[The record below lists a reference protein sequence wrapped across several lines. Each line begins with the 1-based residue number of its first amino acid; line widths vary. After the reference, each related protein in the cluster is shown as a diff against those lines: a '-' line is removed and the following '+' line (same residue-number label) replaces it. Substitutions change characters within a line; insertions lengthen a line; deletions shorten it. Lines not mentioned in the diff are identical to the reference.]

1 MAFSLPDIRP
11 LRLVCLLVLIAL
23 AAWHLRMSL
32 LLQSEFSDR
41 KVADPEIAYQRN
53 PRMLTWHG
61 KERHLIE
68 ADTAGAE
75 RLFRQ
80 ALAVNP
86 VFIPAWLGL
95 AELKN
100 DTGDRKAADALLD
113 LVDRTT
119 EGVNRYRWDK
129 VLVAHQMGR
138 RDILERDLVWL
149 AAEATGKTRDD
160 ALRLAFS
167 LWPEP
172 AELMRVMGADNLASL
187 FSYAVRS
194 RRTDEAAILWAGLGE
209 AAAAQDRKQV
219 ADFVELLLREDRVE
233 SAGAVW
239 RQVFGP
245 EPLLHDGSFADK
257 PMQKAFG
264 WRMGKVRGSSWR
276 VAKGEGDEP
285 ALALRLQFNH
295 LENIDFRHVSQIV
308 PLTGG
313 RAYRLK
319 GQWKSLSLTTDQRP
333 FVEVLGHKCKAEPA
347 RSEMIE
353 PSQPWR
359 TFSLDFTVPADCHA
373 MMVRVRRT
381 ASLQIDNQLGGE
393 LWLADLGIASTTIAI
408 APLEEMD
415 Q

>member
-11 LRLVCLLVLIAL
+11 LRLVCLLVLVAI

-100 DTGDRKAADALLD
+100 DTGDRKAADRLLNRAD
-113 LVDRTT
+113 QLTA
-119 EGVNRYRWDK
+119 EVNRYRWDK

-187 FSYAVRS
+187 FHYAVRS

>member
-1 MAFSLPDIRP
+1 MGFSVADIRP
-11 LRLVCLLVLIAL
+11 LRLVCLLVLVAL

-100 DTGDRKAADALLD
+100 DTGDRKAADRLLNRAD
-113 LVDRTT
+113 QLTA
-119 EGVNRYRWDK
+119 EVNRYRWDK

-187 FSYAVRS
+187 FHYAVRS

>member
-1 MAFSLPDIRP
+1 MGFSVSDSQPV
-11 LRLVCLLVLIAL
+11 RLLCLLVLVAL

-61 KERHLIE
+61 KQRHLID

-119 EGVNRYRWDK
+119 REVNRYRWDK

-138 RDILERDLVWL
+138 RDILERDLAWL

-172 AELMRVMGADNLASL
+172 VELMRVMGSDNLANL
-187 FSYAVRS
+187 FRYAVRS
-194 RRTDEAAILWAGLGE
+194 RRVDEAATLWAGLGE
-209 AAAAQDRKQV
+209 STARLDRKDV
-219 ADFVELLLREDRVE
+219 ADFVELLLREDRLE
-233 SAGAVW
+233 QAGSVW
-239 RQVFGP
+239 RQVFSP
-245 EPLLHDGSFADK
+245 EPLLYDGSFAEK
-257 PMQKAFG
+257 PLQTAFG
-264 WRMGKVRGSSWR
+264 WRIGKVQGSTWR
-276 VAKGEGDEP
+276 VEKGEKDEP
-285 ALALRLQFNH
+285 ARFLRLQFNS
-295 LENIDFRHVSQIV
+295 LENIDYRHLSQIV
-308 PLTGG
+308 PLQGG
-313 RAYRLK
+313 QAYRLK
-319 GQWKSLSLTTDQRP
+319 GQWKGLSLTTDQRP
-333 FVEVLGHKCKAEPA
+333 FIEVIGHKCKAPA
-347 RSEMIE
+347 ARTEMIE

-359 TFSLDFTVPADCHA
+359 EFNLNFTVPEECQA
-373 MMVRVRRT
+373 MVVRVRRT

-393 LWLADLGIASTTIAI
+393 LWLADLGITTSTINIT
-408 APLEEMD
+408 PLAEVTR
-415 Q
+415 

>member
-1 MAFSLPDIRP
+1 MTFRVADIRP
-11 LRLVCLLVLIAL
+11 LRVVCVLALIAL
-23 AAWHLRMSL
+23 AAWHLRLSL
-32 LLQSEFSDR
+32 LLQSEYSDR
-41 KVADPEIAYQRN
+41 KVADPEVAYQRN

-61 KERHLIE
+61 KQLHLVE

-75 RLFRQ
+75 RLYRQ

-100 DTGDRKAADALLD
+100 DTGDRTAADRLLD
-113 LVDRTT
+113 RADQLTA
-119 EGVNRYRWDK
+119 EVNRYRWDK

-138 RDILERDLVWL
+138 RDILERDLAWL

-187 FSYAVRS
+187 FHYAVRS
-194 RRTDEAAILWAGLGE
+194 RRTDEAGILWAGLGE

-285 ALALRLQFNH
+285 AQALRLQFNH

>member
-11 LRLVCLLVLIAL
+11 LRLVCVLVLVAI

-41 KVADPEIAYQRN
+41 KVADPEIAYERN

-187 FSYAVRS
+187 FHYAVRS

>member
-11 LRLVCLLVLIAL
+11 LRLVCLLVLVAI

-41 KVADPEIAYQRN
+41 KVADPEIAYERN

-100 DTGDRKAADALLD
+100 DTGDRKAADRLLNRAD
-113 LVDRTT
+113 QLTA
-119 EGVNRYRWDK
+119 EVNRYRWDK

-194 RRTDEAAILWAGLGE
+194 RRTDEAAILWAGLGD
-209 AAAAQDRKQV
+209 ATSTLDRQEV
-219 ADFVELLLREDRVE
+219 ANFVELLLREDKVE
-233 SAGAVW
+233 QAGAVW

-257 PMQKAFG
+257 PLQTAFG
-264 WRMGKVRGSSWR
+264 WRMGKVQGSSWR

-285 ALALRLQFNH
+285 TRALRLQFNH

>member
-11 LRLVCLLVLIAL
+11 LRLVCVLVLVAI

-41 KVADPEIAYQRN
+41 KVADPEIAYERN

-194 RRTDEAAILWAGLGE
+194 RRVDEAAILWAGLGE

-219 ADFVELLLREDRVE
+219 ADFVELLLREDKME
-233 SAGAVW
+233 QAGAVW

-257 PMQKAFG
+257 PLNTAFG
-264 WRMGKVRGSSWR
+264 WRLGKVQGSSWR
-276 VAKGEGDEP
+276 WRK
-285 ALALRLQFNH
+285 
-295 LENIDFRHVSQIV
+295 
-308 PLTGG
+308 G
-313 RAYRLK
+313 RATNRR
-319 GQWKSLSLTTDQRP
+319 GPCACSSTTWKTSIS
-333 FVEVLGHKCKAEPA
+333 AMSA
-347 RSEMIE
+347 RSCR
-353 PSQPWR
+353 S
-359 TFSLDFTVPADCHA
+359 PAGTPTGS
-373 MMVRVRRT
+373 RVNGR
-381 ASLQIDNQLGGE
+381 AC
-393 LWLADLGIASTTIAI
+393 
-408 APLEEMD
+408 P
-415 Q
+415 

>member
-1 MAFSLPDIRP
+1 M
-11 LRLVCLLVLIAL
+11 
-23 AAWHLRMSL
+23 
-32 LLQSEFSDR
+32 
-41 KVADPEIAYQRN
+41 
-53 PRMLTWHG
+53 
-61 KERHLIE
+61 
-68 ADTAGAE
+68 
-75 RLFRQ
+75 
-80 ALAVNP
+80 NP

-194 RRTDEAAILWAGLGE
+194 RRVDEAAILWAGLGQ
-209 AAAAQDRKQV
+209 AAATLDRAQV
-219 ADFVELLLREDRVE
+219 ADFVELLLREDKVE
-233 SAGAVW
+233 QAGAVW

-257 PMQKAFG
+257 PLQKAFG
-264 WRMGKVRGSSWR
+264 WRMGKVQGSSWR

-285 ALALRLQFNH
+285 TRALRLQFNH

>member
-11 LRLVCLLVLIAL
+11 LRLVCVLVLVAI

-41 KVADPEIAYQRN
+41 KVADPEIAYERN

-194 RRTDEAAILWAGLGE
+194 RRVDEAAILWAGLGE
-209 AAAAQDRKQV
+209 AAATLDRAQV
-219 ADFVELLLREDRVE
+219 ADFVELLLREDKVE
-233 SAGAVW
+233 QAGAVW

-257 PMQKAFG
+257 PLQKAFG
-264 WRMGKVRGSSWR
+264 WRMGKVQGSSWR

-285 ALALRLQFNH
+285 ARALRVQFNN
-295 LENIDFRHVSQIV
+295 LENIDYRHLSQIE

-313 RAYRLK
+313 RGYRLK

-333 FVEVLGHKCKAEPA
+333 FVEVIGHKCEAEPA
-347 RSEMIE
+347 RTEMIE

-359 TFSLDFTVPADCHA
+359 EFRLDFTVPAECHA

-393 LWLADLGIASTTIAI
+393 LWLAELGLTPTTIAI
-408 APLEEMD
+408 APLKEVTP
-415 Q
+415 

>member
-1 MAFSLPDIRP
+1 MTFRVADIRP
-11 LRLVCLLVLIAL
+11 LRLVCVLALIAL
-23 AAWHLRMSL
+23 AAWHLRLSL
-32 LLQSEFSDR
+32 LLQSEYSDR
-41 KVADPEIAYQRN
+41 KVADPEVAYQRN

-61 KERHLIE
+61 KQLHLVE

-75 RLFRQ
+75 RLYRQ

-100 DTGDRKAADALLD
+100 DTGDRPAADRLLD
-113 LVDRTT
+113 RADQLTA
-119 EGVNRYRWDK
+119 EVNRYRWDK

-138 RDILERDLVWL
+138 RDILERDLAWL

-194 RRTDEAAILWAGLGE
+194 RRVDEAAILWAGLGE
-209 AAAAQDRKQV
+209 TAAAQDRKQV
-219 ADFVELLLREDRVE
+219 ADFVELLLRQDRVAP
-233 SAGAVW
+233 AGAVW

-257 PMQKAFG
+257 PLNTAFG
-264 WRMGKVRGSSWR
+264 WRLGKVQGSSWR

-285 ALALRLQFNH
+285 ARALRLQFNH

-313 RAYRLK
+313 RAYRLT

-333 FVEVLGHKCKAEPA
+333 YLEVLGYKCTTEPA
-347 RSEMIE
+347 RTEMIE

-373 MMVRVRRT
+373 MTVQVRRK

-393 LWLADLGIASTTIAI
+393 LWLADLGLAPTTIAI
-408 APLEEMD
+408 GPLEEVD

>member
-11 LRLVCLLVLIAL
+11 LRLVCVLVLVAI

-41 KVADPEIAYQRN
+41 KVADPEIAYERN

-194 RRTDEAAILWAGLGE
+194 RRVDEAAILWAGLGE
-209 AAAAQDRKQV
+209 AAAALDRAQV
-219 ADFVELLLREDRVE
+219 ADFVELLLREDKVE
-233 SAGAVW
+233 QAGAVW

-257 PMQKAFG
+257 PLQKAFG
-264 WRMGKVRGSSWR
+264 WRMGKVQGSSWR

-285 ALALRLQFNH
+285 ARALRLQFNH

>member
-11 LRLVCLLVLIAL
+11 LRLVCVLVLVAI

-41 KVADPEIAYQRN
+41 KVADPEIAYERN

-285 ALALRLQFNH
+285 AQALRLQFNH

>member
-1 MAFSLPDIRP
+1 MTFRVADIRP
-11 LRLVCLLVLIAL
+11 LRLACVLVLIAL
-23 AAWHLRMSL
+23 AAWHLRLSL
-32 LLQSEFSDR
+32 LLQSEYSDR
-41 KVADPEIAYQRN
+41 KVADPEVAYQRN

-61 KERHLIE
+61 KQLHLVE

-75 RLFRQ
+75 RLYRQ

-187 FSYAVRS
+187 FHYAVRS
-194 RRTDEAAILWAGLGE
+194 RRTDEAGILWAGLGE

>member
-11 LRLVCLLVLIAL
+11 LRLVCVLVLVAI

-41 KVADPEIAYQRN
+41 KVADPEIAYERN

-138 RDILERDLVWL
+138 RDILERDLAWL
-149 AAEATGKTRDD
+149 AADDGSETPVGLINCFAGFSTFAARPLLNIHDVVVHADYRGRGIGRGLLAWAEQRARD
-160 ALRLAFS
+160 
-167 LWPEP
+167 
-172 AELMRVMGADNLASL
+172 
-187 FSYAVRS
+187 
-194 RRTDEAAILWAGLGE
+194 LGCCKLTLE
-209 AAAAQDRKQV
+209 VLSNNTAAQAAYERAGFAPYVLDPAAGQALFLQK
-219 ADFVELLLREDRVE
+219 LL
-233 SAGAVW
+233 
-239 RQVFGP
+239 P
-245 EPLLHDGSFADK
+245 E
-257 PMQKAFG
+257 
-264 WRMGKVRGSSWR
+264 
-276 VAKGEGDEP
+276 
-285 ALALRLQFNH
+285 
-295 LENIDFRHVSQIV
+295 
-308 PLTGG
+308 
-313 RAYRLK
+313 
-319 GQWKSLSLTTDQRP
+319 
-333 FVEVLGHKCKAEPA
+333 
-347 RSEMIE
+347 
-353 PSQPWR
+353 
-359 TFSLDFTVPADCHA
+359 
-373 MMVRVRRT
+373 
-381 ASLQIDNQLGGE
+381 AS
-393 LWLADLGIASTTIAI
+393 
-408 APLEEMD
+408 
-415 Q
+415 

>member
-41 KVADPEIAYQRN
+41 KVADPEIAYERN

-100 DTGDRKAADALLD
+100 DTGDRAAADRLLNRAD
-113 LVDRTT
+113 QLTA
-119 EGVNRYRWDK
+119 EVNRYRWDK

-187 FSYAVRS
+187 FHYAVRS

-264 WRMGKVRGSSWR
+264 WRMGRSGAAVGGWQK
-276 VAKGEGDEP
+276 
-285 ALALRLQFNH
+285 
-295 LENIDFRHVSQIV
+295 
-308 PLTGG
+308 G
-313 RAYRLK
+313 RATNRPRPC
-319 GQWKSLSLTTDQRP
+319 GCSSTTWKTSIS
-333 FVEVLGHKCKAEPA
+333 AMSA
-347 RSEMIE
+347 RSCR
-353 PSQPWR
+353 S
-359 TFSLDFTVPADCHA
+359 PAGA
-373 MMVRVRRT
+373 PT
-381 ASLQIDNQLGGE
+381 ASRVNGR
-393 LWLADLGIASTTIAI
+393 AC
-408 APLEEMD
+408 P
-415 Q
+415 

>member
-41 KVADPEIAYQRN
+41 KVADPEIAYERN

-100 DTGDRKAADALLD
+100 DTGDRKAADRLLNRAD
-113 LVDRTT
+113 QLTA
-119 EGVNRYRWDK
+119 EVNRYRWDK

-187 FSYAVRS
+187 FHYAVRS

-209 AAAAQDRKQV
+209 AAAALDRKQV

>member
-41 KVADPEIAYQRN
+41 KVADPEIAYERN

-100 DTGDRKAADALLD
+100 DTGDRKAADRLLNRAD
-113 LVDRTT
+113 QLTA
-119 EGVNRYRWDK
+119 EVNRYRWDK

>member
-41 KVADPEIAYQRN
+41 KVADPEIAYERN

-187 FSYAVRS
+187 FHYAVRS

-333 FVEVLGHKCKAEPA
+333 YFEVLGHKCKAEPT
-347 RSEMIE
+347 RTEMIE

>member
-11 LRLVCLLVLIAL
+11 LRLVCVLVLVAI

-41 KVADPEIAYQRN
+41 KVADPEIAYERN

-100 DTGDRKAADALLD
+100 DTGDRTAADRLLD
-113 LVDRTT
+113 RADQLTA
-119 EGVNRYRWDK
+119 EVNRYRWDK

-194 RRTDEAAILWAGLGE
+194 RRVDEAAILWAGLGE
-209 AAAAQDRKQV
+209 AAATLDRAQV
-219 ADFVELLLREDRVE
+219 ADFVELLLREDKVE
-233 SAGAVW
+233 QAGAVW

-257 PMQKAFG
+257 PLQKAFG
-264 WRMGKVRGSSWR
+264 WRMGKVQGSSWR

-285 ALALRLQFNH
+285 ARALRVQFNN
-295 LENIDFRHVSQIV
+295 LENIDYRHLSQIV

-313 RAYRLK
+313 RGYRLK

-333 FVEVLGHKCKAEPA
+333 FVEVIGHKCEAEPA
-347 RSEMIE
+347 RTEMIE

-359 TFSLDFTVPADCHA
+359 TFRLDFTVPEECHA
-373 MMVRVRRT
+373 MVVRVRRT

-393 LWLADLGIASTTIAI
+393 LWLAELGLTPTTIAI
-408 APLEEMD
+408 APLKEVTP
-415 Q
+415 

>member
-41 KVADPEIAYQRN
+41 KVADPEIAYERN

-149 AAEATGKTRDD
+149 AAEVEGKMRDD

-187 FSYAVRS
+187 FHYAVRS

>member
-1 MAFSLPDIRP
+1 MTFRVADIRP
-11 LRLVCLLVLIAL
+11 LRLACVLVLVAL
-23 AAWHLRMSL
+23 AAWHLRLSL
-32 LLQSEFSDR
+32 VLQSEYSDR

-61 KERHLIE
+61 KQRHLLE

-75 RLFRQ
+75 RLYRQ

-100 DTGDRKAADALLD
+100 DTGDRATADRLLNRAD
-113 LVDRTT
+113 QLTA
-119 EGVNRYRWDK
+119 EVNRYRWDK

-187 FSYAVRS
+187 FHYAVRS
-194 RRTDEAAILWAGLGE
+194 RRVDEAAILWAALGE
-209 AAAAQDRKQV
+209 AAAAQDPKQV
-219 ADFVELLLREDRVE
+219 ADFVELLLRQDRVE
-233 SAGAVW
+233 QAGAVW

-276 VAKGEGDEP
+276 VAKGEGDDP
-285 ALALRLQFNH
+285 ARALRLQFNH
-295 LENIDFRHVSQIV
+295 LENNDFRHVSQIV

-313 RAYRLK
+313 RSYRLK

-333 FVEVLGHKCKAEPA
+333 YFEVIGYKCTTEPV

-359 TFSLDFTVPADCHA
+359 TFSLDFTVPPDCHA
-373 MMVRVRRT
+373 MTVRVRRT

-393 LWLADLGIASTTIAI
+393 LWLADLGIASTAIAI
-408 APLEEMD
+408 APLEEID

>member
-41 KVADPEIAYQRN
+41 KVADPEIAYERN

-100 DTGDRKAADALLD
+100 DTGDRAAADRLLNRAD
-113 LVDRTT
+113 QLTA
-119 EGVNRYRWDK
+119 EVNRYRWDK

-187 FSYAVRS
+187 FHYAVRS
-194 RRTDEAAILWAGLGE
+194 RRVDEAAILWAGLGE
-209 AAAAQDRKQV
+209 TAAAQDRKQV
-219 ADFVELLLREDRVE
+219 ADFVELLLRQDRVE
-233 SAGAVW
+233 RPARCGGRCSARSRCCTTAASRTSRSTRPLAGAW
-239 RQVFGP
+239 ARSRAAAG
-245 EPLLHDGSFADK
+245 
-257 PMQKAFG
+257 G
-264 WRMGKVRGSSWR
+264 WRK
-276 VAKGEGDEP
+276 
-285 ALALRLQFNH
+285 
-295 LENIDFRHVSQIV
+295 
-308 PLTGG
+308 G
-313 RAYRLK
+313 RATSRR
-319 GQWKSLSLTTDQRP
+319 GPCACSSTTWKTSIS
-333 FVEVLGHKCKAEPA
+333 AMSA
-347 RSEMIE
+347 RSCR
-353 PSQPWR
+353 S
-359 TFSLDFTVPADCHA
+359 PAGA
-373 MMVRVRRT
+373 PT
-381 ASLQIDNQLGGE
+381 ASRVNGR
-393 LWLADLGIASTTIAI
+393 ACR
-408 APLEEMD
+408 
-415 Q
+415 

>member
-11 LRLVCLLVLIAL
+11 LRLVCVLVLVAI

-41 KVADPEIAYQRN
+41 KVADPEIAYERN

-187 FSYAVRS
+187 FHYAVRS
-194 RRTDEAAILWAGLGE
+194 RRVDEAAILWAGLGE
-209 AAAAQDRKQV
+209 AATTLDHAQV
-219 ADFVELLLREDRVE
+219 ADFVELLLREDKVE
-233 SAGAVW
+233 QAGAVW

-257 PMQKAFG
+257 PLQQAFG
-264 WRMGKVRGSSWR
+264 WRMGKVQGSSWR

-285 ALALRLQFNH
+285 ARALRLQFNH

-313 RAYRLK
+313 RAYRLT

-333 FVEVLGHKCKAEPA
+333 YLEVLGYKCTAEPA
-347 RSEMIE
+347 RTEMIE

-359 TFSLDFTVPADCHA
+359 TFSLDFTVPADCHT
-373 MMVRVRRT
+373 MMVQVRRT

-393 LWLADLGIASTTIAI
+393 LWLAELGLTPTTIAI
-408 APLEEMD
+408 APLKEVTP
-415 Q
+415 

>member
-1 MAFSLPDIRP
+1 MTFRVADIRP
-11 LRLVCLLVLIAL
+11 LRLVCVLVLIAI
-23 AAWHLRMSL
+23 AAWHLRLSL
-32 LLQSEFSDR
+32 LLQSEYSDR

-61 KERHLIE
+61 KQRHLVE

-75 RLFRQ
+75 RLYRQ

-86 VFIPAWLGL
+86 VFIPASLGL

-194 RRTDEAAILWAGLGE
+194 RGWTRLPSSGPAWARPRPG
-209 AAAAQDRKQV
+209 ATARQV
-219 ADFVELLLREDRVE
+219 ADFVELLLREDKVE
-233 SAGAVW
+233 QAGAVW

-257 PMQKAFG
+257 PLQQAFG
-264 WRMGKVRGSSWR
+264 WRMGKVQGSSWR

-285 ALALRLQFNH
+285 ARALRVQFNN
-295 LENIDFRHVSQIV
+295 LENIDYRHLSQIV

-313 RAYRLK
+313 RGYRLT

-333 FVEVLGHKCKAEPA
+333 FVEVIGHKCEAEPV
-347 RSEMIE
+347 RTEMIE

-359 TFSLDFTVPADCHA
+359 TFSLDFTVPADCHT
-373 MMVRVRRT
+373 MMVQVRRT

-393 LWLADLGIASTTIAI
+393 LWLAELGLTPTTIAI
-408 APLEEMD
+408 APLKESTP
-415 Q
+415 